1 MSHKPYPSDLTD
13 AEWMILEPL
22 LPPKK
27 PVGSDREVDLREVL
41 NALMYVADN
50 GIKWRAMPHDFPA
63 WQTVYGYLRRW
74 SHSGLWEEM
83 MVSLG
88 QQVRRQVG
96 RNEQPSL
103 VMVDSQSV
111 EMAQTGDQ
119 NMGSTAARRS
129 KGVNATLLW
138 MSWA

>member
-1 MSHKPYPSDLTD
+1 MTRKPYPSDLTN
-13 AEWMILEPL
+13 AEWTLLEAL
-22 LPPKK
+22 LPPEK
-27 PVGSDREVDLREVL
+27 PVGSERKVDLREVI

-74 SHSGLWEEM
+74 SQSELWEQM
-83 MVSLG
+83 MLALG
-88 QQVRRQVG
+88 RQVRVQVG

-111 EMAQTGDQ
+111 EMAQKGDL
-119 NMGSTAARRS
+119 NRELMEARKS
-129 KGVNATLLW
+129 KGENATL
-138 MSWA
+138 